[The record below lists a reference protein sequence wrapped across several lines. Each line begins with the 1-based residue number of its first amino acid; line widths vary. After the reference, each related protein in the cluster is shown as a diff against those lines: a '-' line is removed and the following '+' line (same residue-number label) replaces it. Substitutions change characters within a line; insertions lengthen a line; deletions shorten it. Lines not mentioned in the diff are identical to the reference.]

1 MCNCA
6 LFKHTHCIYLAFED
20 LKEATCMCHP
30 SDVDMI
36 WKSECILNS
45 LLICNLRYKS
55 ESNILLSEIRDL
67 SLYSALGIHLYS

>member
-36 WKSECILNS
+36 WKLECILNS
-45 LLICNLRYKS
+45 LLICN
-55 ESNILLSEIRDL
+55 
-67 SLYSALGIHLYS
+67 

>member
-45 LLICNLRYKS
+45 LLFVIKDTNLNPISDFLK
-55 ESNILLSEIRDL
+55 
-67 SLYSALGIHLYS
+67 

>member
-6 LFKHTHCIYLAFED
+6 LCKHITHCIYLAFED

-30 SDVDMI
+30 NDVDMI

-45 LLICNLRYKS
+45 LN
-55 ESNILLSEIRDL
+55 
-67 SLYSALGIHLYS
+67 